1 MSSSNSIIDVSFFT
15 SLSSSC
21 LTSVTASMNELSGRN
36 QCSGAELLSMGEVCG
51 VCHIEGGDLTHCL
64 QCLQRFHEHCHDS
77 KGRAICSSCS
87 RPWGS
92 SAEKEAESSKSLQ
105 LAPVVQ
111 NTLGH
116 DQSSSVL
123 EPTLHKDDLDSIL
136 GDQGSI
142 DGILQWAFHN
152 ISRPLPDSQGY
163 YQ

>member
-1 MSSSNSIIDVSFFT
+1 MPNYPYN
-15 SLSSSC
+15 
-21 LTSVTASMNELSGRN
+21 VTASMNEFSGRN

-77 KGRAICSSCS
+77 KGRSICSSCS
-87 RPWGS
+87 RPWGN
-92 SAEKEAESSKSLQ
+92 SAEREVESSKGLQ

-111 NTLGH
+111 NTVGH

-123 EPTLHKDDLDSIL
+123 GPILHKDDLDSIL